1 MISVTIYTVLY
12 ARPILEVYVQLL
24 PTHLRDSGTRAFAR
38 GSEMVIGWMWS
49 NVIAGVL
56 DAIAVGIFLSLMG
69 VPGALIWS
77 ALALFAELIPLLGI
91 YLMAI
96 PPILVA
102 LSINPLSAL
111 WVALFYVI
119 LNETMGRFI
128 MPHVR
133 STMMDIHPVFLLF
146 VLVAMGSVFGLIG
159 ALSAAPLAAFAKAYY
174 EEFYLARRPHDPEV
188 DERVEVMVNAGV
200 DGVNR
205 EG

>member
-1 MISVTIYTVLY
+1 
-12 ARPILEVYVQLL
+12 
-24 PTHLRDSGTRAFAR
+24 
-38 GSEMVIGWMWS
+38 MVISWMWS

-128 MPHVR
+128 MPHV
-133 STMMDIHPVFLLF
+133 
-146 VLVAMGSVFGLIG
+146 
-159 ALSAAPLAAFAKAYY
+159 
-174 EEFYLARRPHDPEV
+174 EFYLARRPHDPEV